1 MHKFF
6 QKLIIINDQSFDWKS
21 IKQWIQNVRKKIFFN
36 LFWKCDPIESM
47 IRTAKCIDYH
57 CLCDFLKSFCLKKVE
72 NAAVFF
78 LKKKA
83 ARFACNF
90 ASYVLL
96 QRWFFLTSKSTIFNL
111 IFQFHH
117 RNLVQLVIL
126 LLFPYYL
133 RSKWIFFFV
142 LFSWINICYA
152 LFIVRINNFHIDVRQ
167 SSPPFDRHNVLF
179 LYTLIKC
186 LCMCVFFLN
195 SICNL

>member
-1 MHKFF
+1 MSVWFF
-6 QKLIIINDQSFDWKS
+6 KI
-21 IKQWIQNVRKKIFFN
+21 IFF
-36 LFWKCDPIESM
+36 K
-47 IRTAKCIDYH
+47 KK
-57 CLCDFLKSFCLKKVE
+57 LKMLSF
-72 NAAVFF
+72 FF
-78 LKKKA
+78 EKKA
-83 ARFACNF
+83 ARFAWNF

-126 LLFPYYL
+126 FLFPYYL

-179 LYTLIKC
+179 FIYANKVFVYVC
-186 LCMCVFFLN
+186 FFLN

>member
-1 MHKFF
+1 MIKVSIENQLNNEFKTWEKRFF
-6 QKLIIINDQSFDWKS
+6 S
-21 IKQWIQNVRKKIFFN
+21 IF
-36 LFWKCDPIESM
+36 FWKCDPIESM

-57 CLCDFLKSFCLKKVE
+57 CLCDFLKSFCLKKSWKCGR
-72 NAAVFF
+72 FF

-179 LYTLIKC
+179 FIYANKVFVYVC
-186 LCMCVFFLN
+186 FFLN